1 MTTYSPRAQSSRA
14 LRENSV
20 HLEKMMSFV
29 RTSCFTI
36 ILFSALGVSGDRL
49 HAQAPPFQFHLME
62 ATIPDVHR
70 AIQEGQ
76 ITCRGLVQ
84 AYVNRARA
92 YNGTCNALVTE
103 DIASRFLPNY
113 DEYKSAVEA

>member
-1 MTTYSPRAQSSRA
+1 MPGTRSLPLSSGQAARKTRTIFDSRGHIMRFARAGFA
-14 LRENSV
+14 V
-20 HLEKMMSFV
+20 IV
-29 RTSCFTI
+29 
-36 ILFSALGVSGDRL
+36 ILSALGGPADNAR
-49 HAQAPPFQFHLME
+49 AQDAPIRFHLME

-92 YNGTCNALVTE
+92 YNGV
-103 DIASRFLPNY
+103 
-113 DEYKSAVEA
+113 